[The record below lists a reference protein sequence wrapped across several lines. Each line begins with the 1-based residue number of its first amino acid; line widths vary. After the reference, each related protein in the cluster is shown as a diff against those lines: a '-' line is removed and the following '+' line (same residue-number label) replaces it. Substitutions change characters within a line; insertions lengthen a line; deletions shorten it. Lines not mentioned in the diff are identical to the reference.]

1 MSRACE
7 NINIQTDD
15 YKCQHHMIKICN
27 YKEMKIILFYLIFFS
42 SIISAQVDIVSTL
55 KHIEIGEIDEAKSD
69 LRRLNSRYPKD
80 ANVKFLAA
88 VLTENGDEAL
98 QKYSMVYTKHPNS
111 QFADAAL
118 YRVFSYYYSLGIYN
132 KAEKFLTQLKDD
144 YPNSPYIKAADRTL
158 PSEDFFIQAVTETKK
173 EEAPPIHTAT
183 EKFKYTVQAGAFLN
197 HTNANNLKN
206 KFESKG
212 IYANTYTK
220 EIGGSLLNIVVVG
233 KFKNKDTAQPILD
246 ELKRDY
252 KLNGRVVLL
261 NW

>member
-1 MSRACE
+1 
-7 NINIQTDD
+7 
-15 YKCQHHMIKICN
+15 MIPTKNCN
-27 YKEMKIILFYLIFFS
+27 DNTYLDFKMKLTFIFLFFITSF
-42 SIISAQVDIVSTL
+42 ISAQVDIVSTL

-69 LRRLNSRYPKD
+69 FRRLNSRYPKD

-132 KAEKFLTQLKDD
+132 KAEKYLAQLKND
-144 YPNSPYIKAADRTL
+144 YPNSPYIKSADRTL
-158 PSEDFFIQAVTETKK
+158 PSEDFFIQDVAETKK
-173 EEAPPIHTAT
+173 VVAPPIHTVV
-183 EKFKYTVQAGAFLN
+183 EKYNYTVQAGAFLN
-197 HTNANNLKN
+197 KTNANNLKR
-206 KFESKG
+206 KFEAKG
-212 IYANTYTK
+212 IYADTYTK
-220 EIGGSLLNIVVVG
+220 DVGGSLLNIVVVG
-233 KFKNKDTAQPILD
+233 KFKTKDSAQPILN

-261 NW
+261 N